1 MNYFFLNIIDDLE
14 LSKTISLDYVLL
26 SFFDFQGN
34 MNNLTST
41 ESNQSAL
48 LCFFCEGSLIFL
60 PVIMYY
66 ILICGPANVWVLWLM
81 ISSPLFGTDRMTIFE
96 FHLTITEL
104 LLASVEILVL
114 AFMYGEDN
122 MIRVM
127 VTLAEVI
134 TVIRNQ
140 FQSFICME
148 QYVAVVHPV
157 LYLRYRPLRY
167 RTGLC
172 CVVWVD
178 LILLVVV
185 QMFLCSISAKVVLYI
200 SSFLY
205 NFSFNTFCCVSV
217 LRALKRPSPG
227 EKEREA
233 SNVTKRRAF
242 NIVLIFQL
250 VTFLGYMPMVTVLSL
265 VRHISYDM
273 LCVYKPIA
281 YCVMLW
287 FGVIH
292 PILYLRRER
301 KRLVIKDLCVDG
313 FLKSLR

>member
-1 MNYFFLNIIDDLE
+1 
-14 LSKTISLDYVLL
+14 
-26 SFFDFQGN
+26 

-41 ESNQSAL
+41 ESNQSHL
-48 LCFFCEGSLIFL
+48 LCLFCEDSLVYL
-60 PVIMYY
+60 PAIMYY
-66 ILICGPANVWVLWLM
+66 VFICGPANVWVLWLM

-96 FHLTITEL
+96 FHLTVTEL

-114 AFMYGEDN
+114 AFMYSEDN
-122 MIRVM
+122 MILVM

-134 TVIRNQ
+134 IIIRNE
-140 FQSFICME
+140 FQSFICLE

-167 RTGLC
+167 RMGLC
-172 CVVWVD
+172 CVVWVE
-178 LILLVVV
+178 LILLLLV
-185 QMFLCSISAKVVLYI
+185 QMFLCSISGKVALYTV
-200 SSFLY
+200 SFLC

-217 LRALKRPSPG
+217 LRVLKRPSPG
-227 EKEREA
+227 EREKEA

-250 VTFLGYMPMVTVLSL
+250 VTFLSYMPMITALSL
-265 VRHISYDM
+265 VCRLSYDM

-281 YCVMLW
+281 YCIMLW
-287 FGVIH
+287 FGVIY

-301 KRLVIKDLCVDG
+301 KRLVIRGLCING
-313 FLKSLR
+313 FLK